1 MAFPRSAATTNADL
15 VTLLADPARAA
26 EVPTDAIPALLAQL
40 AAEQARLSAL
50 ESALAARLA
59 EAAGTDG
66 PHADQLLTV
75 EEAAAKLG
83 TTRDWLRRH
92 PHLPFVV
99 RLSPGQVRY
108 SAKGIERFI
117 ATRMASRG

>member
-1 MAFPRSAATTNADL
+1 MTERVDL
-15 VTLLADPARAA
+15 ALLLADPARAA
-26 EVPTDAIPALLAQL
+26 EVPADAIPALLAQL

-50 ESALAARLA
+50 ETALAARLA
-59 EAAGTDG
+59 AAAGTNG
-66 PHADQLLTV
+66 PHDQLLTID
-75 EEAAAKLG
+75 EAAAKLG

-117 ATRMASRG
+117 AMRMASRG

>member
-1 MAFPRSAATTNADL
+1 MTLTLAA
-15 VTLLADPARAA
+15 LLADPARAA
-26 EVPTDAIPALLAQL
+26 EVPTNTIPALLAQL
-40 AAEQARLSAL
+40 AAEQARLSAI

-59 EAAGTDG
+59 AVATTNG
-66 PHADQLLTV
+66 PPADRLLTV

-92 PHLPFVV
+92 AHLPFVV

-117 ATRMASRG
+117 ALRMGPRG

>member
-1 MAFPRSAATTNADL
+1 MTLPLAA
-15 VTLLADPARAA
+15 LLADPARAA

-40 AAEQARLSAL
+40 AAEQARVSAL
-50 ESALAARLA
+50 ETALAARLA
-59 EAAGTDG
+59 DEAAGTDG

-117 ATRMASRG
+117 AMRMASRG

>member
-1 MAFPRSAATTNADL
+1 MNERPDFIA
-15 VTLLADPARAA
+15 LLADPARAA
-26 EVPTDAIPALLAQL
+26 EVPSDTIPALLAQL

-59 EAAGTDG
+59 EAAPNG
-66 PHADQLLTV
+66 PPADQLLTV

-92 PHLPFVV
+92 PDLPFVV

-117 ATRMASRG
+117 AMRMGPRG

>member
-40 AAEQARLSAL
+40 AAERARLSAL

-59 EAAGTDG
+59 EAVGTNG
-66 PHADQLLTV
+66 PPADQLLTV

-108 SAKGIERFI
+108 SLKGIERFI
-117 ATRMASRG
+117 AMRMSSRG

>member
-1 MAFPRSAATTNADL
+1 MAFARSA
-15 VTLLADPARAA
+15 VTINTELASLLADPARAA
-26 EVPTDAIPALLAQL
+26 EVPMEAIPALLAQL

-50 ESALAARLA
+50 ETALAARLA
-59 EAAGTDG
+59 QAAPTNG
-66 PHADQLLTV
+66 PHQDQLLMI

-117 ATRMASRG
+117 GRRMGRE

>member
-1 MAFPRSAATTNADL
+1 MNERPDL
-15 VTLLADPARAA
+15 TALLADPARAA
-26 EVPTDAIPALLAQL
+26 EVPADAIPALLAQL
-40 AAEQARLSAL
+40 AAEQARVSAL
-50 ESALAARLA
+50 ETALAARLA
-59 EAAGTDG
+59 EAAGTNG
-66 PHADQLLTV
+66 PPADQLLTV

>member
-1 MAFPRSAATTNADL
+1 VTERVDL
-15 VTLLADPARAA
+15 ALLLADPARAA
-26 EVPTDAIPALLAQL
+26 EVPADAIPALLAQL
-40 AAEQARLSAL
+40 AAEQARVSAL
-50 ESALAARLA
+50 ETALAARLA
-59 EAAGTDG
+59 EAAGTNG
-66 PHADQLLTV
+66 PPADQLLTV

-117 ATRMASRG
+117 ATRMGPRG

>member
-1 MAFPRSAATTNADL
+1 MTRTADL
-15 VTLLADPARAA
+15 ASLLADPARAA
-26 EVPTDAIPALLAQL
+26 EVPADAIPALLAQL

-50 ESALAARLA
+50 ETVLAARLA
-59 EAAGTDG
+59 EAAPNG
-66 PHADQLLTV
+66 PPADQLLTV

-117 ATRMASRG
+117 AMRMASRG

>member
-1 MAFPRSAATTNADL
+1 MALPRSAATTNADL

-59 EAAGTDG
+59 ATVGTNG
-66 PHADQLLTV
+66 PPADQLLTV

-83 TTRDWLRRH
+83 STRDWLRRH
-92 PHLPFVV
+92 PNLPFVV

-108 SAKGIERFI
+108 SAKGIDR
-117 ATRMASRG
+117 

>member
-1 MAFPRSAATTNADL
+1 MTLGNLRAGATGDL
-15 VTLLADPARAA
+15 APLLADPARAA
-26 EVPTDAIPALLAQL
+26 EVPVDAIPALLAQL

-50 ESALAARLA
+50 ETALAARLA
-59 EAAGTDG
+59 AAAGTNG
-66 PHADQLLTV
+66 PDPDRLLTI

-99 RLSPGQVRY
+99 RVSPGQIRY

>member
-1 MAFPRSAATTNADL
+1 MTLRNLKAGAASDL
-15 VTLLADPARAA
+15 ATLLADPARTA
-26 EVPTDAIPALLAQL
+26 EVPADAIPALLAQL

-59 EAAGTDG
+59 EAAGTNG
-66 PHADQLLTV
+66 PPADQLLTV

-108 SAKGIERFI
+108 SAKAIERFI
-117 ATRMASRG
+117 AMRMAPRG